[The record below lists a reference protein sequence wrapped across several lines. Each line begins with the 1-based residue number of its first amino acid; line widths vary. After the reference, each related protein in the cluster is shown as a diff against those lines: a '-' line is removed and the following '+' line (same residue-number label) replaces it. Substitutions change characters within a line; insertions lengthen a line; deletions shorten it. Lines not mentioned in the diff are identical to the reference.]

1 MGGTAPANQ
10 LRLSF
15 TGSADGEAETET
27 CRVAKLLW
35 RTTTRT
41 SGPQGLNLLN
51 RRMRTDPAF
60 PEAHAALD
68 ITEEFIGDEVSLTP
82 ATEYQRAI
90 AEARRA
96 LDLDP
101 SLAEAHV
108 ALGNAMLRNEWD
120 WHDVK
125 VAYLRALDLD
135 DKSVSALK
143 AYARLLGAI
152 GKKEE
157 SLRVI
162 GRAQALDPLSFRIQ
176 YDRAVLSYLAR
187 DYEQAVAQLTSLLEV
202 HPEFAEARKLLSDA
216 YARDE
221 HWDKASTELLKWL
234 QPIRIIYRIS
244 FIKEK
249 TCLKTS
255 MNAGF
260 SQNPAFPF
268 GEPNITP
275 ICVR

>member
-1 MGGTAPANQ
+1 
-10 LRLSF
+10 
-15 TGSADGEAETET
+15 
-27 CRVAKLLW
+27 
-35 RTTTRT
+35 
-41 SGPQGLNLLN
+41 
-51 RRMRTDPAF
+51 MRTDPAF
-60 PEAHAALD
+60 PEAHAALA
-68 ITEEFIGDEVSLTP
+68 ITEEFIGNEVSLTP

-120 WHDVK
+120 WHDAK
-125 VAYLRALDLD
+125 VEYLRALDLD

-202 HPEFAEARKLLSDA
+202 HPEFAEARKFLSDA

-234 QPIRIIYRIS
+234 QQIRIIYRIS

-249 TCLKTS
+249 TCLKKF

-268 GEPNITP
+268 GEPNISP